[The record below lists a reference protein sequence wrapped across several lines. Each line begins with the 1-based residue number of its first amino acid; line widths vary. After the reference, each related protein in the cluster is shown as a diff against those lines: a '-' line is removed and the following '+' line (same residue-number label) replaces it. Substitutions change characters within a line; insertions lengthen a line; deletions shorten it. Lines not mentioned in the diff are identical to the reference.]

1 MLDEKKIK
9 QFENAVMRLAYSGA
23 SPPQWVMLED
33 ADFSPTLLCELISDS
48 SREYMKEKHGYD
60 IDAFLPESETE
71 NILIVVDRQDE
82 ELLHV
87 FETGGQFNVDLIA
100 NRSKFYEIS
109 SEVNFWGILSYK
121 NPRFNRGV
129 QVFFAL
135 LCIGFVFSLIFKK

>member
-1 MLDEKKIK
+1 
-9 QFENAVMRLAYSGA
+9 
-23 SPPQWVMLED
+23 
-33 ADFSPTLLCELISDS
+33 
-48 SREYMKEKHGYD
+48 MKEKHGYD
-60 IDAFLPESETE
+60 IDAFLPASETE

-135 LCIGFVFSLIFKK
+135 LCIGFVFSLIFKKWRSGDVMDFMIGLSIFC